1 MQDKNMTA
9 REVLERSSPE
19 KVKETILATQE
30 ATLRRQELSIKI
42 LKLAIALALANI
54 AIVGYRLLFE

>member
-1 MQDKNMTA
+1 MTEEE
-9 REVLERSSPE
+9 RQKKRLEYSSLE

-42 LKLAIALALANI
+42 LKLAIAFALANI
-54 AIVGYRLLFE
+54 AIVGYRLLFK

>member
-1 MQDKNMTA
+1 MTPEDKGKK
-9 REVLERSSPE
+9 RLEYSSPE
-19 KVKETILATQE
+19 KAKETIL

-42 LKLAIALALANI
+42 LKLAIAFAMANI